1 MFDQLTLNRTA
12 RCSYPLEV
20 KARCACSRGSDR
32 QQILTSRSPSCNISH
47 LINELPGYGTSTPT
61 FAHKDTDQSHDEA
74 QEGVYKRAC
83 AVTQHHARFKLYR
96 LQASTES

>member
-47 LINELPGYGTSTPT
+47 HELPGYGTSTPT

-74 QEGVYKRAC
+74 QEGVYITRMCSDATPRA
-83 AVTQHHARFKLYR
+83 
-96 LQASTES
+96 LQTIPTTSVH